1 MSLSKGIIIGCGAIA
16 REHLA
21 AVESIDSTT
30 IVAVCDLSPTKA
42 QATAERFGVSTWSTD
57 FKRLI
62 AEHAPDLVHITTP
75 PTAHA
80 SIAEYCLAE
89 GMNVLCEKPIVTDY
103 RDFEKL
109 RLLAQ
114 SRKRY
119 LLENQNLRYHSS
131 VRRIQQFISD
141 GHLGDVV
148 DVQIQL
154 FLNLY
159 GPGNP
164 FSDDNTPHFSH
175 ALKGGPI
182 GDFLPHIAYLS
193 QMFAGRITDLHTLW
207 STRQSGSTLPADE
220 FRALMRGT
228 HATATAEFSGS
239 IQPNGFWLR
248 VLGTRMSIEADLFNP
263 PRISIRKLRPGEPAL
278 MSVFDGVAEARDIFR
293 GSIAGLGRKLGGTSS
308 YDGLKESLKHVYD
321 CLREAEDQPITLEEI
336 DRTTKLVDRFT
347 EVGLST

>member
-1 MSLSKGIIIGCGAIA
+1 MSRSKGVIIGCGAIA
-16 REHLA
+16 REHLTA
-21 AVESIDSTT
+21 IDSIDNAT
-30 IVAVCDLSPTKA
+30 IVGVCDLSPTKA
-42 QATAERFGVSTWSTD
+42 QATAERFGVPTWSTD

-62 AEHAPDLVHITTP
+62 AGHTPDLVHITTP
-75 PTAHA
+75 PSAHV

-114 SRKRY
+114 SRKCY
-119 LLENQNLRYHSS
+119 LVENQNLRYHSS
-131 VRRIQQFISD
+131 VQRIRHLISD

-159 GPGNP
+159 GLGNP
-164 FSDDNTPHFSH
+164 FSDDNTPHFSR

-193 QMFAGRITDLHTLW
+193 QMFAGHITELHTLW
-207 STRQSGSTLPADE
+207 STRRSGSTLPADE

-228 HATATAEFSGS
+228 AATASVEFSGN

-248 VLGTRMSIEADLFNP
+248 VMGTRMSVEADLFNP
-263 PRISIRKLRPGEPAL
+263 PRLSIRKLRPGEQAL
-278 MSVFDGVAEARDIFR
+278 MTVFDGVAEARDIFR

-308 YDGLKESLKHVYD
+308 YDGLKESLQDVYD
-321 CLREAEDQPITLEEI
+321 CLREAKDQPITLEEI